1 MSIEKPTLWHA
12 ANDLNTAA
20 YVLSNLHALFT
31 TMAKSEDRTIAG
43 LARIGQG
50 IAEEWE
56 DTLGETADKLFAAD
70 KAQKEQVGGGQ

>member
-50 IAEEWE
+50 ITEEWE
-56 DTLGETADKLFAAD
+56 NTLGETADKFFAAD